1 MVIPAKPRKDAI
13 GISRSCRKWLVG
25 WSFAFCLV
33 SQNLSADTLLL
44 KNGGRVE
51 GTIRK
56 RPSEDANPK
65 DTGTKTAPAK
75 DSAYIVELKKGA
87 YLRIAASDVGRVLET
102 TEIEADYER
111 RLMGMQDTA
120 EGHEALAKWCQ
131 EHGLVEQKQFHWQEV
146 LRLDPDHAEARRL
159 AGYQRIGGE
168 WIRQDQFMQRQGFVR
183 YRGSWRL
190 PQEVAAL
197 ERQEAEEVQVG
208 NWRRNIQ
215 MWLGWLGGR
224 RDAEALE
231 KLRTIKDP
239 LAAPGLIDALAK
251 ESRPDVRSFLLERL
265 AQLDSPAVAPALVDG
280 ALGDGD
286 EEYRLACVRHLKE
299 RGAIGASSA
308 FVSALQSSDNRTINR
323 AAVALGQLG
332 DKRAILPLIF
342 ALVTEHSTLVKPTA
356 EIRPSFGSGN
366 GGGLGGLSVGS
377 KPTKVTKRLE
387 NKSVLEALVKLTEQN
402 FRYSEADWRQWYIQQ
417 EALGEDVN
425 LRRDP

>member
-1 MVIPAKPRKDAI
+1 MISTKRPVQKTRLSLACLRRWLGAI
-13 GISRSCRKWLVG
+13 LAISWMSGGVW
-25 WSFAFCLV
+25 
-33 SQNLSADTLLL
+33 ADTLLL

-56 RPSEDANPK
+56 RPAEDASPK
-65 DTGTKTAPAK
+65 E
-75 DSAYIVELKKGA
+75 SAYVVELKKGA
-87 YLRIAASDVGRVLET
+87 YLRIMANDVGRVLET
-102 TEIEADYER
+102 SAIESEYER
-111 RLMGMQDTA
+111 RLTAMPDTA
-120 EGHEALAKWCQ
+120 EAHEQLAKWCQ
-131 EHGLVEQKQFHWQEV
+131 ENGMSEQKQFHWQEV
-146 LRLDPDHAEARRL
+146 LRLNPDHAEARRL

-183 YRGSWRL
+183 YRGAWRL

-197 ERQEAEEVQVG
+197 ERQEAEEVQIG

-215 MWLGWLGGR
+215 MWLGWIGGR

-251 ESRPDVRSFLLERL
+251 ESRTEVRAFLLDRL
-265 AQLDSPAVAPALVDG
+265 AQLDSSAVAPALVDG

-286 EEYRLACVRHLKE
+286 EEYRLACIRHLKE
-299 RGAIGASSA
+299 RGAMGASSA
-308 FVSALQSSDNRTINR
+308 FVSALRSSDNRTINR

-332 DKRAILPLIF
+332 DKRAVLPLIT
-342 ALVTEHSTLVKPTA
+342 ALVTEHSTLVKPTSD
-356 EIRPSFGSGN
+356 IRPSFGSGA

-377 KPTKVTKRLE
+377 KPTKVTRRLE
-387 NKSVLEALVKLTEQN
+387 NKSVLEALVRLTDQN
-402 FRYSEADWRQWYIQQ
+402 YRYSEADWRRWYIQQ
-417 EALGEDVN
+417 ESLGEDVN